1 MIDVALPKFDDP
13 PLTNGVSAPISR
25 PIPTS
30 AQNRAADDVEYHLMQ
45 EDEDDENDGK
55 DDGKDE
61 FFDTEDIQDGVRTY
75 LMPIDLIVC

>member
-13 PLTNGVSAPISR
+13 PPATGISTPVSR
-25 PIPTS
+25 PVPTF

-61 FFDTEDIQDGVRTY
+61 FFDTEDIQDGVS
-75 LMPIDLIVC
+75 IHVICV